1 MICKDVHQKIKSMAV
16 EEDVVGGERR
26 RIRVIRLVLVM
37 IWIFLRRN
45 ISNKLMKMRVVVQM
59 WLISNNRWICS
70 ISIVLIILIR
80 TPRPLWI
87 RKQQGLVLI
96 GLKCQVHQIS
106 AKQITLIK
114 RSHLLHPAIKMKVVI
129 LTRVISKL
137 LC

>member
-1 MICKDVHQKIKSMAV
+1 MTCKDVHQKIKSMAV
-16 EEDVVGGERR
+16 DGEAVEGERR

-59 WLISNNRWICS
+59 WLISNNQWICS

-87 RKQQGLVLI
+87 RKQLGLVLI
-96 GLKCQVHQIS
+96 GLKC
-106 AKQITLIK
+106 
-114 RSHLLHPAIKMKVVI
+114 
-129 LTRVISKL
+129 
-137 LC
+137 

>member
-1 MICKDVHQKIKSMAV
+1 MAV
-16 EEDVVGGERR
+16 DEEVVGGERR

-87 RKQQGLVLI
+87 RKQLGLVLI
-96 GLKCQVHQIS
+96 GLKY
-106 AKQITLIK
+106 
-114 RSHLLHPAIKMKVVI
+114 
-129 LTRVISKL
+129 
-137 LC
+137 